1 MTRHSPHSPDLDVIC
16 LGRVAVDLYAEQ
28 IGARL
33 EDATSFKKYLG
44 GSSGNM
50 AYGTARLGLNSSM
63 LGRVGNEQMGEFLR
77 EELASVG
84 CDVSHLKR
92 DPERLTGL
100 VLLGIKDK
108 DIQTTG
114 INLSAQYDY
123 DQSTSRQV
131 FRGYQASNR
140 VNVTLREVPRAGEVL
155 DALVAAGATD
165 INGPNFSLDD
175 DTGARAQARKAAFE
189 KARAQ
194 AEEYAR
200 WSGFSGVRLLEINE
214 SVAAGPPMPYAQSAE
229 RKMMDVS
236 AAPTP
241 VEPGLV
247 GTMVSLTV
255 KFEMTR

>member
-1 MTRHSPHSPDLDVIC
+1 MIRYAIPALAAAAIASSAQAAEVQIQSQGPVVELSVSESVDAKPDI
-16 LGRVAVDLYAEQ
+16 VD
-28 IGARL
+28 IGAGV
-33 EDATSFKKYLG
+33 TSQA
-44 GSSGNM
+44 S
-50 AYGTARLGLNSSM
+50 TAVEAMRINA
-63 LGRVGNEQMGEFLR
+63 R
-77 EELASVG
+77 EMNAVI
-84 CDVSHLKR
+84 DRIKA
-92 DPERLTGL
+92 
-100 VLLGIKDK
+100 LGIKDK

-140 VNVTLREVPRAGEVL
+140 VNVTLREVPSAGEVL

-165 INGPNFSLDD
+165 INGPNFALDD
-175 DTGARAQARKAAFE
+175 DTGARAQARKAAFD

>member
-1 MTRHSPHSPDLDVIC
+1 MIRYAIPALAAAAIASSAQAAEVQIQSQGPVVELSVSESVDAKPDI
-16 LGRVAVDLYAEQ
+16 VD
-28 IGARL
+28 IGAGV
-33 EDATSFKKYLG
+33 TSQA
-44 GSSGNM
+44 S
-50 AYGTARLGLNSSM
+50 TAVEAMRINA
-63 LGRVGNEQMGEFLR
+63 R
-77 EELASVG
+77 EMNAVI
-84 CDVSHLKR
+84 DRIKA
-92 DPERLTGL
+92 
-100 VLLGIKDK
+100 LGIKDK

-165 INGPNFSLDD
+165 INGPNFALDD

>member
-1 MTRHSPHSPDLDVIC
+1 MIRYAIPALAAAAIASSAQAAEVQIQSQGPVVELSVSESVDAKPDI
-16 LGRVAVDLYAEQ
+16 VD
-28 IGARL
+28 IGAGV
-33 EDATSFKKYLG
+33 TSQA
-44 GSSGNM
+44 S
-50 AYGTARLGLNSSM
+50 TAVEAMRINA
-63 LGRVGNEQMGEFLR
+63 R
-77 EELASVG
+77 EMNAVI
-84 CDVSHLKR
+84 DRIKA
-92 DPERLTGL
+92 
-100 VLLGIKDK
+100 LGIKDK

-175 DTGARAQARKAAFE
+175 DTGARAQARKAAFD

-229 RKMMDVS
+229 RKMMDVC
-236 AAPTP
+236 AASTP

>member
-1 MTRHSPHSPDLDVIC
+1 MIRYAIPVLAAAAIASSAQAAEVQIQSQGPVVELSVSESVDAKPDI
-16 LGRVAVDLYAEQ
+16 VD
-28 IGARL
+28 IGAGV
-33 EDATSFKKYLG
+33 TSQA
-44 GSSGNM
+44 S
-50 AYGTARLGLNSSM
+50 TAVEAMRINA
-63 LGRVGNEQMGEFLR
+63 R
-77 EELASVG
+77 EMNAVI
-84 CDVSHLKR
+84 DRIKA
-92 DPERLTGL
+92 
-100 VLLGIKDK
+100 LGIKDK

-175 DTGARAQARKAAFE
+175 DTGARAQARKAAFD

-255 KFEMTR
+255 KFAMTR

>member
-1 MTRHSPHSPDLDVIC
+1 MIRYAIPALAAAAIASSAQAAEVQIQSQGPVVELSVSESVDAKPDI
-16 LGRVAVDLYAEQ
+16 VD
-28 IGARL
+28 IGAGV
-33 EDATSFKKYLG
+33 TSQA
-44 GSSGNM
+44 S
-50 AYGTARLGLNSSM
+50 TAVEAMRINA
-63 LGRVGNEQMGEFLR
+63 R
-77 EELASVG
+77 EMNAVI
-84 CDVSHLKR
+84 DRIKA
-92 DPERLTGL
+92 
-100 VLLGIKDK
+100 LGIKDK

-140 VNVTLREVPRAGEVL
+140 VNVTLREVPRAGEEL

-175 DTGARAQARKAAFE
+175 DTGARAQARKAAFD

>member
-1 MTRHSPHSPDLDVIC
+1 MIRYAIPALAAAAIASSAQAAEVQIQSQGPVVELSVSESVDAKPDI
-16 LGRVAVDLYAEQ
+16 VD
-28 IGARL
+28 IGAGV
-33 EDATSFKKYLG
+33 TSQA
-44 GSSGNM
+44 S
-50 AYGTARLGLNSSM
+50 TAVEAMRINAREM
-63 LGRVGNEQMGEFLR
+63 NAVIDRIKALR
-77 EELASVG
+77 
-84 CDVSHLKR
+84 
-92 DPERLTGL
+92 
-100 VLLGIKDK
+100 IKDK

-175 DTGARAQARKAAFE
+175 DTGARAQARKAAFD